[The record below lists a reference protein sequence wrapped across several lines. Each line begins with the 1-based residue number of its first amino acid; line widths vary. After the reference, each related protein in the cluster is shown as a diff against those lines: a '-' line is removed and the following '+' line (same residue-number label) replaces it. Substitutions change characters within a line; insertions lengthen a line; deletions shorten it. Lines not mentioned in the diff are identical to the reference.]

1 METVSFMKS
10 LRNYHP
16 NNHIQ
21 QRKIDT
27 QRKTSNDGNLF
38 SFDNKKPLK
47 NERIIL
53 GIEGF
58 FGKLAILNAKS
69 NVN

>member
-21 QRKIDT
+21 QRKLDT
-27 QRKTSNDGNLF
+27 QRKSLNDGNYLT
-38 SFDNKKPLK
+38 
-47 NERIIL
+47 
-53 GIEGF
+53 
-58 FGKLAILNAKS
+58 KLLIKTQG
-69 NVN
+69 